1 MSLKKQALQGFF
13 WTFLEKFSS
22 KIVSFVVSII
32 LARLILPEEF
42 GLLGLTYIFTGIAT
56 VLVSSGLSNSLIRSE
71 NLDNNDYS
79 TVFYFN
85 IGISVILYIILF
97 FLAPYIAQFYEEER
111 LTLIIQIYSLVF
123 IFNAFGSIQKT
134 ILTIEL
140 NFKRQMTVTL
150 PALIVSSALAI
161 WMAYYGYGVWSLIWS
176 AVVYS
181 IMVAAQYWFYTKW
194 KPLWAF
200 SKEKFKTHFRFG
212 YKLTLAGLVNILL
225 NNAYYVIIGKFFTLT
240 QVGYYQRAES
250 LKDLPV
256 TNLSMVLDQVT
267 YPVFSKIQND
277 PDKLRNA
284 YKLMMQLAI
293 FAIAPVMAI
302 LIVVA
307 DSLFIVLYTEKWLPA
322 APFFQIMAVA
332 AILYP
337 IQAYNVN
344 ILKIKGRTD
353 LVFKIVLFTRVLS
366 ILLIFAAFS
375 FGIYALLWTQLI
387 TALLF
392 FVIYS
397 YFSGKLIDYS
407 TWKQIKDII
416 PSIVL
421 ATLIGVLLHYVYIN
435 LEVVGSIWRLLLCI
449 FIGFTSYIL
458 AAYLLKMK
466 QILYLFNLIKSRR

>member
-1 MSLKKQALQGFF
+1 MTLKKQALQGLF

-22 KIVSFVVSII
+22 KIVGFVVSII

-42 GLLGLTYIFTGIAT
+42 GLLGLTYLFTGFAT

-71 NLDNNDYS
+71 NLDNDDYS

-85 IGISVILYIILF
+85 VGISIILYFILF
-97 FLAPYIAQFYEEER
+97 FLAPYIAQFYQEER
-111 LTLIIQIYSLVF
+111 LSLIIQVNSVIF
-123 IFNAFGSIQKT
+123 IFNALGSIQKT

-150 PALIVSSALAI
+150 PALLISSLLAI
-161 WMAYYGYGVWSLIWS
+161 WMAYYGYGVWSLICS
-176 AVVYS
+176 S
-181 IMVAAQYWFYTKW
+181 IVFSFMVAVQYWFYTKW
-194 KPLWAF
+194 KPVLVF
-200 SKEKFKTHFRFG
+200 NKEKFKTHFQFG
-212 YKLTLAGLVNILL
+212 YKLTLAGLVNILFI
-225 NNAYYVIIGKFFTLT
+225 NVYYIIIGKFFTLT

-256 TNLSMVLDQVT
+256 SNLSLVLDQVT

-293 FAIAPVMAI
+293 FAIAPTMAI

-307 DSLFIVLYTEKWLPA
+307 DTLFITLYTEKWLPA

-337 IQAYNVN
+337 VQVYNVN
-344 ILKIKGRTD
+344 IMKIKGRTD

-366 ILLIFAAFS
+366 IGLIFAALS
-375 FGIYALLWTQLI
+375 FGIYVLLWTQLF
-387 TALLF
+387 TAILF
-392 FVIYS
+392 FIIYS

-407 TWKQIKDII
+407 TWEQVKDIF
-416 PSIVL
+416 PSILL
-421 ATLIGVLLHYVYIN
+421 ATIIGLGLHILYIN
-435 LEVVGSIWRLLLCI
+435 IGQLGNIGQLIISIITGI
-449 FIGFTSYIL
+449 FCYIL
-458 AAYLLKMK
+458 AAYLFRMK
-466 QILYLFNLIKSRR
+466 QLLYLIDLIKRR

>member
-1 MSLKKQALQGFF
+1 MSLKKQALHGFF

-22 KIVSFVVSII
+22 KIVSFGVSII

-42 GLLGLTYIFTGIAT
+42 GLLGLTYIFTGVAT

-71 NLDNNDYS
+71 NLDNSDYS

-85 IGISVILYIILF
+85 VGISLTLYLILF
-97 FLAPYIAQFYEEER
+97 FLAPYIALFYNEDR
-111 LTLIIQIYSLVF
+111 LTLIIQVYSLIF

-150 PALIVSSALAI
+150 PALIVSSALAV
-161 WMAYYGYGVWSLIWS
+161 WLAYYGYGVWSLVWS

-181 IMVAAQYWFYTKW
+181 IMVALQYWFYTKW
-194 KPLWAF
+194 KPLWIF
-200 SKEKFKTHFRFG
+200 SKEKFKTHFNFG

-225 NNAYYVIIGKFFTLT
+225 INAYYVIIGKFFTLT

-256 TNLSMVLDQVT
+256 SNLSVVLDQVT
-267 YPVFSKIQND
+267 YPIFSKIQND
-277 PDKLRNA
+277 PDKLRDA

-302 LIVVA
+302 LIVIA
-307 DSLFIVLYTEKWLPA
+307 DTLFVTLYTEKWLSA

-332 AILYP
+332 AILFP

-366 ILLIFAAFS
+366 IGLIFAAFS
-375 FGIYALLWTQLI
+375 FGIYVLLWTQLV
-387 TALLF
+387 TAVLF

-416 PSIVL
+416 PSVLL
-421 ATLIGVLLHYVYIN
+421 ATLIGVLLHFVYIYLAPFGN
-435 LEVVGSIWRLLLCI
+435 IWRLLISIVL
-449 FIGFTSYIL
+449 GFTSYL
-458 AAYLLKMK
+458 CAAYILKMK
-466 QILYLFNLIKSRR
+466 QLLYLLDLMKSRK